1 MNPRPRTGHMDSQ
14 RSLMWERWKQGW
26 TLHQIAHLFNRSH
39 ASVRVRTARWASRTV
54 RVPRRPPAF
63 CHRDDVAHSVSAA
76 AARTEPTWRW
86 KSAARCAAV
95 LAKLTLLEQCCTA
108 VDAALGDSGDRACA

>member
-63 CHRDDVAHSVSAA
+63 AIETMLHIQCLPQRLGLSPPGDGRALHDVPPS
-76 AARTEPTWRW
+76 
-86 KSAARCAAV
+86 
-95 LAKLTLLEQCCTA
+95 
-108 VDAALGDSGDRACA
+108 